1 MKRIVLRV
9 LIAILA
15 FGFGVVV
22 DRVFSRPQAHRRVK
36 QVQPVMP
43 IAVPACPA
51 PTGYADAVYSVIPP
65 AQVIFDYNPRKFDPR
80 GSFFPLTP
88 LPKEFAEVS
97 YFELAIDEED
107 GEVWGSAYIQAHT
120 DTGYDFPNAQ
130 FLLITERRIFFATSA
145 SEKTGFAYRFDGEF
159 LANPASRMDSGKAV
173 VRGTL
178 SKSKNGRTVAE
189 CKVSFGVQYL
199 GC

>member
-1 MKRIVLRV
+1 MKRIALRV
-9 LIAILA
+9 LVAIFA
-15 FGFGVVV
+15 FGFGVVI
-22 DRVFSRPQAHRRVK
+22 DRVFSRPQAHRQVE
-36 QVQPVMP
+36 QVQPVISP
-43 IAVPACPA
+43 AVPACPA
-51 PTGYADAVYSVIPP
+51 PTGYAVYSVTPP
-65 AQVIFDYNPRKFDPR
+65 AQSIFDYNPRKFDPR
-80 GSFFPLTP
+80 GSFYPLTP

-120 DTGYDFPNAQ
+120 DTSYEFPNAQ
-130 FLLITERRIFFATSA
+130 FLLITERRVFFVTSA
-145 SEKTGFAYRFDGEF
+145 SEETGFAYRFDGEF

-189 CKVSFGVQYL
+189 CKVSFDVQYL